1 MKKIV
6 VQKYGGS
13 SLSTIEKVKKVAKKI
28 VARSKE
34 GNQIVVVVSAMGNE
48 TDRLLKLAYQISP
61 SPDKRELDMLASTG
75 EQVSIALLAMAIHAL
90 GNKAISFTAR
100 HAGILTDGIY
110 TRAKLIK
117 IDSQKIEK
125 ALNIGKIVIVAGF
138 QGINHHDEVTTLG
151 RGGSDLTAVAL
162 AVQLKA
168 NLCEIFTDVDGVYT
182 TNPKLISDAKRIPRI
197 SYDEMSEMSAL
208 GAQVMHH
215 RAIDLARKYQLPI
228 LVKSTFGSNKGTMI
242 TKEVPMLE
250 NVIVRGVTYQK
261 NVAKIT
267 LQGVKKDTN
276 LACRLFEDL
285 AKANIVID
293 SIVQDF
299 YNQDTV
305 TVSFIVTE
313 EDFTPSLKITKE
325 IAGKIGV
332 QEIYTDCNLAKVS
345 IVGDG
350 IAKEAGIAS
359 RMFRALSKAG
369 IHMETINTSRIRISC
384 LINLSQLDEAVK
396 AIHDEFELSKI
407 KKEI

>member
-267 LQGVKKDTN
+267 LQGVKKSTN

-396 AIHDEFELSKI
+396 AIHNEFELSKI

>member
-1 MKKIV
+1 MEKII

-13 SLSTIEKVKKVAKKI
+13 SLSTIGKVKKIAKKI
-28 VARSKE
+28 VARFKE

-48 TDRLLKLAYQISP
+48 TDRLLKLAYRIS
-61 SPDKRELDMLASTG
+61 SEPDKRELDMLVSTG
-75 EQVSIALLAMAIHAL
+75 EQVSIALLVMAIHVL

-110 TRAKLIK
+110 TRARLIK
-117 IDSQKIEK
+117 INSQKIEK
-125 ALNIGKIVIVAGF
+125 ALNLGKIVIVAGF

-151 RGGSDLTAVAL
+151 RGGSDLSAVAL

-168 NLCEIFTDVDGVYT
+168 GLCEIYTDVDGVYT
-182 TNPKLISDAKRIPRI
+182 ANPKLISDAQRISKI
-197 SYDEMSEMSAL
+197 SYDEMSEMAVL

-215 RAIDLARKYQLPI
+215 RAIDLARKYHLPI
-228 LVKSTFGSNKGTMI
+228 LVKSTFRSSKGTTI

-250 NVIVRGVTYQK
+250 NVIVRGVIYQK

-267 LQGVKKDTN
+267 LQGVKKNTD

-285 AKANIVID
+285 AKENIVID

-299 YNQDTV
+299 YNQDRV
-305 TVSFIVTE
+305 TISFIVTE
-313 EDFTPSLKITKE
+313 DDFIPSLKITKE

-332 QEIYTDCNLAKVS
+332 QEIHTDCNLAKVS
-345 IVGDG
+345 IVGDN
-350 IAKEAGIAS
+350 IAKEAGVAS
-359 RMFRALSKAG
+359 RMFRALSRTG

-384 LINLSQLDEAVK
+384 LIKLVQLDKAVK

>member
-168 NLCEIFTDVDGVYT
+168 NLCEIFKDVDGVYT

-396 AIHDEFELSKI
+396 AIHNEFELSKI

>member
-396 AIHDEFELSKI
+396 AIHNEFELSKI

>member
-359 RMFRALSKAG
+359 RMFRALSKTG

>member
-1 MKKIV
+1 
-6 VQKYGGS
+6 
-13 SLSTIEKVKKVAKKI
+13 
-28 VARSKE
+28 
-34 GNQIVVVVSAMGNE
+34 
-48 TDRLLKLAYQISP
+48 
-61 SPDKRELDMLASTG
+61 
-75 EQVSIALLAMAIHAL
+75 
-90 GNKAISFTAR
+90 
-100 HAGILTDGIY
+100 
-110 TRAKLIK
+110 
-117 IDSQKIEK
+117 
-125 ALNIGKIVIVAGF
+125 LNVGKIVIVAGF

-396 AIHDEFELSKI
+396 AIHNEFELSKI

>member
-28 VARSKE
+28 VTRSKE

-396 AIHDEFELSKI
+396 AIHNEFELSKI

>member
-28 VARSKE
+28 VTRSKE

-267 LQGVKKDTN
+267 LQGVKKNTN